1 MEYIRRIWS
10 EIKEEKIWF
19 VILTCTELVS
29 LFFLWL
35 SGMEQFKVLAG
46 LEVSCLA
53 IIFLYAVIWN
63 VRKEQKKKAD
73 GLDGRDSGDTGCGRW
88 V

>member
-53 IIFLYAVIWN
+53 IIFCM
-63 VRKEQKKKAD
+63 R
-73 GLDGRDSGDTGCGRW
+73 
-88 V
+88 